1 MKKQP
6 MEDLPMK
13 TTRRRRASQA
23 ATANHDGS
31 ILDHLTELRREL
43 AHVRMTLQERLKC
56 FNRNNARYL
65 SETEAAHYQP
75 ASPHIANAA
84 DLIRFCENHFKDLI
98 QRGLQE
104 ELHVLTL
111 NGNHRVIRSHQVTV
125 GLLNTAQV
133 HPREVFRAAILDAA
147 ASIILVHNHP
157 SGNPKPS
164 AEDVK
169 VTKEIEAAGKLIGIK
184 LLDHIVVAREG
195 STSVI
200 EFRERQSLI
209 G

>member
-1 MKKQP
+1 MKKQSK
-6 MEDLPMK
+6 EDLQMK
-13 TTRRRRASQA
+13 TIRRRRSRQP
-23 ATANHDGS
+23 ATARHDDAT
-31 ILDHLTELRREL
+31 LHHLTEIRREL
-43 AHVRMTLQERLKC
+43 AHVSMTLQERLTC
-56 FNRNNARYL
+56 FNQNSARYL
-65 SETEAAHYQP
+65 SESEAAHYQP

-84 DLIRFCENHFKDLI
+84 DVIRFCEKHFKDLI

-125 GLLNTAQV
+125 GLLNTSQV
-133 HPREVFRAAILDAA
+133 HPREVFRPAILDAA

-169 VTKEIEAAGKLIGIK
+169 VTGEIESAGKLIGIK

-195 STSVI
+195 STSII
-200 EFRERQSLI
+200 EFREKRSLI

>member
-1 MKKQP
+1 
-6 MEDLPMK
+6 MK
-13 TTRRRRASQA
+13 TIRRRRSRQP
-23 ATANHDGS
+23 ATTSHDDS
-31 ILDHLTELRREL
+31 ILNHLTEIRREL
-43 AHVRMTLQERLKC
+43 AHVSVTLGERRNC
-56 FNRNNARYL
+56 FNQNNARYL
-65 SETEAAHYQP
+65 SESEAARYQP

-84 DLIRFCENHFKDLI
+84 NVIRFCETNFKDLI

-125 GLLNTAQV
+125 GLLNSTQV
-133 HPREVFRAAILDAA
+133 HPREVFRPAILDAA

-169 VTKEIEAAGKLIGIK
+169 VTKEIESVGKLVGIK
-184 LLDHIVVAREG
+184 LLDHVVVAREG
-195 STSVI
+195 STSII